1 VLTKTLIT
9 IGIFLSLFS
18 YAYAD
23 YEVFDINPISPT
35 DTIGITSGKWLM
47 PGAVGNGYHTAFEYV
62 GDATVTQ
69 FDRITIPFCR
79 SGGSNTGEIYLE
91 LRNTATSGPIM
102 ASSSITVNS
111 GNIASCDSVPT
122 VPNATTTTFVLNQN
136 VQYVSGVKIIFIFTL
151 VNTHASSI
159 FAFSTLLNTGDNG
172 IFYGA
177 SAPGSPVPS
186 TPYMPYGMPLYTSA
200 IGYALGIPPVVY
212 NASSSNVVCD
222 TFDFGCYLS
231 QSYAWAFYPDKEVI
245 DQFKTLSLASTTPFG
260 YAYAIPTLWN
270 TFMVAN
276 AATTSTFGLTIDFS
290 TLTGAG
296 FQYVTATS
304 VEVFNVCWVNDSRGE
319 LPQYAFRDLF
329 LPYIRAFIWIAL
341 GFGLFLLAHKLW

>member
-1 VLTKTLIT
+1 VLTKTFIT

-23 YEVFDINPISPT
+23 YEVFDLNPVPT
-35 DTIGITSGKWLM
+35 NQPIANVNEWQMVGFSSG
-47 PGAVGNGYHTAFEYV
+47 PTFIEYNT
-62 GDATVTQ
+62 DATVTQ

-79 SGGSNTGEIYLE
+79 NGGANGGSIWLE
-91 LRNTATSGPIM
+91 VRSTATSGPIV
-102 ASSSITVNS
+102 ASSTLTVNS
-111 GNIASCDSVPT
+111 NNVWNTGCTSAII
-122 VPNATTTTFVLNQN
+122 NATTSTFVLNQN
-136 VQYVSGVKIIFIFTL
+136 VQWLEGGTFYFIFRAIGT
-151 VNTHASSI
+151 
-159 FAFSTLLNTGDNG
+159 TGTFYLSFDVDDGNNG
-172 IFYGA
+172 KYLGA
-177 SAPGSPVPS
+177 GA
-186 TPYMPYGMPLYTSA
+186 TPPTWLGDYYWTSVQ
-200 IGYALGIPPVVY
+200 GYALGIPPVVY

-231 QSYAWAFYPDKEVI
+231 QSFAWAFYPDKEVI

-319 LPQYAFRDLF
+319 LPQNAFRDLF